1 MRLGPVSANDSESQ
15 AQMVIIIEAN
25 PPSSPKGKLQLVVLS
40 LRKQKRKGKKAD

>member
-25 PPSSPKGKLQLVVLS
+25 PPSSLQKGSYNLWF
-40 LRKQKRKGKKAD
+40 